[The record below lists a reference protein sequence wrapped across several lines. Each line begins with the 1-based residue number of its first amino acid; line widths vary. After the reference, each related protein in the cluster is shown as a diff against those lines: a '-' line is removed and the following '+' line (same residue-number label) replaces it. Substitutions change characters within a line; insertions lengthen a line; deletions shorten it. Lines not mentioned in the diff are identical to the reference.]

1 MRVWGKQG
9 ALRFSVAAACAALLL
24 SACEKKA
31 VEPVENTPK
40 APTAAEVQRNAV
52 SDFEA
57 PQPGLS
63 TPNPNASFAGPFT
76 AGGMEPFWAA
86 RFADGKLTFERPEA
100 EPLNFRIGALQP
112 KAGVAKVTQGK
123 LTMILSAQ
131 PCTDDAGRALDYRML
146 VVYGGEAYEGCA
158 RVGEAVAAKDWSAFI
173 GDNLTSIDSCLA
185 KGREMGFDARV
196 TIAYPRT
203 RGHTAVRLSS
213 VTNGR
218 FECSADAATG
228 AIKYFDPLGDS
239 DVMPGEWAPMF
250 TRAPGVAPSGACNR
264 NVPATNAAGAQIGW
278 LTYESC

>member
-9 ALRFSVAAACAALLL
+9 AHGLGMAAACAVLLL
-24 SACEKKA
+24 SACEKQA

-40 APTAAEVQRNAV
+40 APTAAEVERNAV

-86 RFADGKLTFERPEA
+86 RYADGTLTFERPET
-100 EPLNFRIGALQP
+100 EPLNFKIGNLQP

-131 PCTDDAGRALDYRML
+131 PCTDDAGRSLDYRML
-146 VVYGGEAYEGCA
+146 VVYGREAYEGCA
-158 RVGEAVAAKDWSAFI
+158 RVGEAEGAKDWSAFI
-173 GDNLTSIDSCLA
+173 GDNLASIDACLA

-218 FECSADAATG
+218 FECSVDAANG

-278 LTYESC
+278 LTFESC